1 MRFFKKYIAFIVL
14 LGISLLGFGQGQI
27 TKIRGT
33 VLDAETKEP
42 LPYVNVSFK
51 NTAIGTITSDKG
63 EFFLE
68 TRSTADTLII
78 SFVGYKTETIK
89 IRKGVYQ
96 ELKVE
101 LKPDAVEL
109 EAVIVKPGES
119 QANRI
124 IRNIIKNKDRNNP
137 EKYTYSCKSYNKIQV
152 DINNIDD
159 DIKKRKVF
167 KQFDFIWNYVDTNAV
182 TGKTYLPIFITES
195 ISDYYHSADPKM
207 EKEIIKATKMSG
219 VNNESVAQFT
229 GKIYQNVN
237 IYDNYINIFDQG
249 LVSPISNSGLLFY
262 KYILLDSMFIGN
274 RWCYQITF
282 KPRRKMEPTFTGDFW
297 VNDSTWAIVKAQI
310 RLSDMVNLNF
320 VNDMVATSEYVPI
333 NDSIWFPKQLT
344 LFVDF
349 NLTDKTTG
357 FFGHKTISYS
367 DVKLNAPFPEEVSEM
382 PTNLQVEEGALNQ
395 KEDFWADARPFE
407 LTPREAG
414 IYQMVDSIQ
423 QVPMYKTFIDIINM
437 FVNYYYVVGYW
448 EIGPYYQTYS
458 FNEIEGNRF
467 KISGRTSNKF
477 SKKVMLDGFLAY
489 GDKDNRF
496 KWGVGSLYMINKNPR
511 VALSVRYK
519 SDIEQLGQSPYAL
532 TEDNILTSFLRRNP
546 NNKLTLVK
554 DFTAYFEKE
563 WFVGLSNKITVSHRI
578 IYPTQFIPFVSVA
591 DGSSLSNI
599 TTSTVTLNTRWIKDE
614 RYVSGEFEKVSLGSD
629 WPEVNFDITKSI
641 KGFAGSDYDFWKL
654 HLNYYH
660 KFNVNPIGYAR
671 LIIDAGK
678 IFGKVPYPLLQL
690 HEGNETYAF
699 DRYAF
704 NMMNY
709 YEFAS
714 DQYASFYYEH
724 HFQGFFLNRFPL
736 IRRLKWREVATA
748 KYLVGSISQQNK
760 DVLQFPT
767 GLGEVSKPYIELSA
781 GVENIFKVFRV
792 DALWRLTHLDN
803 PNIEPFG
810 IRVGLQIIF

>member
-1 MRFFKKYIAFIVL
+1 MKRSFFWTFL
-14 LGISLLGFGQGQI
+14 LLICTDLLFGQGQI
-27 TKIRGT
+27 TKIRGK
-33 VLDAETKEP
+33 VLDSQTNEP
-42 LPYVNVSFK
+42 LPYVNVAFK
-51 NTAIGTITSDKG
+51 GLTIGTITSENG

-68 TRSTADTLII
+68 SRTASDSLVV
-78 SFVGYKTETIK
+78 SFVGYQPKRVAIK
-89 IRKGVYQ
+89 KGVYQ
-96 ELKVE
+96 ELYIK
-101 LKPDAVEL
+101 L
-109 EAVIVKPGES
+109 EPEAIEIAAVIVKPGES

-137 EKYTYSCKSYNKIQV
+137 ANYTYSCKSYNKIQV
-152 DINNIDD
+152 DINNIDE

-167 KQFDFIWNYVDTNAV
+167 NQFQFIWGYVDTNAI

-195 ISDYYHSADPKM
+195 LSDYYYSANPKM
-207 EKEIIKATKMSG
+207 EKEVIRATKMSG

-229 GKIYQNVN
+229 GKIYQSVN

-249 LVSPISNSGLLFY
+249 LVSPIANAGLLYY
-262 KYILLDSMFIGN
+262 KYILLDSAYIGN
-274 RWCYQITF
+274 RWCYQISF
-282 KPRRKMEPTFTGDFW
+282 KPRRKMEPTFTGDIW
-297 VNDSTWAIVKAQI
+297 VNDSTWAIVKAQV
-310 RLSDMVNLNF
+310 RLADMVNLNF
-320 VNDMVATSEYVPI
+320 VNDMVATAEFMPL
-333 NDSIWFPKQLT
+333 NDTLWFPKQMT

-367 DVKLNAPFPEEVSEM
+367 DVKLNAEMPKEIAGM
-382 PTNLQVEEGALNQ
+382 PTNLKVEEGALNQ
-395 KEDFWADARPFE
+395 KEDFWAQARPFE

-423 QVPMYKTFIDIINM
+423 QVPMYKTFIDIIDM
-437 FVNYYYVVGYW
+437 FVNYYYTVGYW

-467 KISGRTSNKF
+467 KVSGRTSNKF
-477 SKKVMLDGFLAY
+477 SRKVMFNGFLAY
-489 GDKDNRF
+489 GDKDERF
-496 KWGVGSLYMINKNPR
+496 KWGIGSLYMINKNPR
-511 VALSVRYK
+511 EAVSINYK

-554 DFTAYFEKE
+554 DFTAYYEKE
-563 WFVGLSNKITVSHRI
+563 WFVGLSNKLTFSHRI
-578 IYPTQFIPFVSVA
+578 IYPTDFIPFIPIN
-591 DGSSLSNI
+591 GSGELKSI

-629 WPEVNFDITKSI
+629 WPEVNVDITKSF
-641 KGFAGSDYDFWKL
+641 KGLAGSDYDFWKV

-671 LIIDAGK
+671 FIVDAGK

-714 DQYASFYYEH
+714 DQYVSLYLEH

-736 IRRLKWREVATA
+736 LRRLKWREVATA
-748 KYLVGSISQQNK
+748 KYLIGSIGNQNK
-760 DVLQFPT
+760 QVLQFPP
-767 GLGEVSKPYIELSA
+767 GLGEVSKPYMEVSA
-781 GVENIFKVFRV
+781 GIENIFKVIRV